1 MHSKN
6 FPISV
11 YDFMSDALYNEQ
23 HGYYMKK
30 TPMGTTN
37 ADFITA
43 PELSPLFGEVIA
55 FWILNKIFEY
65 SGKVNI
71 VEFGPGRG
79 TMAKDI
85 LNTIKKMSP
94 AHFANVDYYLIE
106 KSETLIAEQKS
117 ALLDFNNIYHLKELN
132 ELNGLTIVLANE
144 FFDAL
149 PVRQYK
155 RVNNQY
161 FERLID
167 ENYNFTLAS
176 QATQIGKDYIEDIV
190 EIYPDAT
197 TYLEQIKQYAN
208 HALIIDYG
216 NLGTSETLQ
225 AIKNHKKVGVFEDIG
240 NCDLTTQVD
249 FRQIIKPFDGYA
261 ELSISNMGDFLSANG
276 LIVRAEQLLENANE
290 QQAKNLNYVIK
301 KLVHKDEMGSI
312 FKVLEISDI
321 DN

>member
-1 MHSKN
+1 MHFN

-11 YDFMSDALYNEQ
+11 YDFMNHALYNQE

-43 PELSPLFGEVIA
+43 PELTPLFGEVIT

-71 VEFGPGRG
+71 VEFGPGRA

-85 LNTIKKMSP
+85 LATIQKMSP
-94 AHFANVDYYLIE
+94 AHFSNIDYYLIE
-106 KSETLIAEQKS
+106 KSPTLIKEQKLN
-117 ALLDFNNIYHLKELN
+117 LLDFNNIHHLEELT

-155 RVNNQY
+155 KVENKY
-161 FERLID
+161 FERLINDKYEFILAD
-167 ENYNFTLAS
+167 EPS
-176 QATQIGKDYIEDIV
+176 QIGKEYVEDFV
-190 EIYPDAT
+190 EIYPDANN
-197 TYLEQIKQYAN
+197 YLEQIKKHSN

-225 AIKNHKKVGVFEDIG
+225 AIKKHQKVDIFSDIG
-240 NCDLTTQVD
+240 SSDLTTQVD

-261 ELSISNMGDFLSANG
+261 ELNISNMGDFLAANG
-276 LIVRAEQLLENANE
+276 IIIRAEQLLENASAE
-290 QQAKNLNYVIK
+290 QAKNLNYVLK
-301 KLVHKDEMGSI
+301 KLIHPDEMGQI